1 MYSRGMEP
9 NMFIAVEPNV
19 NLMFRQGGK
28 YFFYVLTLYLVD
40 WPVVVL
46 VYDAAPRSNLQ
57 RI

>member
-1 MYSRGMEP
+1 
-9 NMFIAVEPNV
+9 MFIAVEPNV